1 MKLGTAMVV
10 LTGTSDSLQESGDG
24 TKAGKAYDKQVGPT
38 FSRVTNMAG
47 KVICLDAMLPSEDV
61 YKILTQSGKDMS
73 IDLPTIQPRFSA
85 LGDVFRELM
94 NPKSDILDVCQ
105 KYVLGEFYCKNRDKA
120 CVILRVLF
128 KIS

>member
-47 KVICLDAMLPSEDV
+47 KVICLDAMLSSEDV

-73 IDLPTIQPRFSA
+73 IDLPTIQPRFGA
-85 LGDVFRELM
+85 FCDVFHKLM
-94 NPKSDILDVCQ
+94 DTKSDILHVCQ
-105 KYVLGEFYCKNRDKA
+105 KYVLGEFYNNNWEMSCT
-120 CVILRVLF
+120 ILRVLF
-128 KIS
+128 KVS